1 MTEPNEAAKEEA
13 IKIPDV
19 LPVLPLKDLVI
30 FPFIIVPLS
39 VSREKSINAVDQALA
54 ENRVI
59 MLTAQ
64 KDFQNEDPGED
75 GLVRTGTVAII
86 MRMLK
91 LPDGRIRILVL
102 GLSSAR
108 LDIYILSTPF

>member
-1 MTEPNEAAKEEA
+1 MTDANETAKEEA

-19 LPVLPLKDLVI
+19 LLVLPLKDLVI

-39 VSREKSINAVDQALA
+39 VSRDKSINAVDQALA

-64 KDFQNEDPGED
+64 KDFQNEDPAED
-75 GLVRTGTVAII
+75 AAGRDLVIASERRHAGHYGDDADQG
-86 MRMLK
+86 MER
-91 LPDGRIRILVL
+91 
-102 GLSSAR
+102 A
-108 LDIYILSTPF
+108 

>member
-1 MTEPNEAAKEEA
+1 MTDANETAKEEP

-39 VSREKSINAVDQALA
+39 VSREKSTNAVDHALA

-64 KDFQNEDPGED
+64 KDFQNEDPAEQD
-75 GLVRTGTVAII
+75 LFRTATVPLI
-86 MRMLK
+86 MRMLN
-91 LPDGRIRILVL
+91 LPPPPVPTL
-102 GLSSAR
+102 
-108 LDIYILSTPF
+108 